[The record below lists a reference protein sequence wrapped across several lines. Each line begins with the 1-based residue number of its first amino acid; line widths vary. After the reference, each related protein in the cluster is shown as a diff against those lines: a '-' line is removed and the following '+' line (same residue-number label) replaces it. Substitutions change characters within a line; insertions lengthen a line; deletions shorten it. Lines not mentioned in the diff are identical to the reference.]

1 MRVHGVLLISL
12 HTHLNIGLDDFS
24 KFAVYEIGNVFGTTF
39 PSSLHWYVLI
49 AVKIN
54 TSVRSTKQLP
64 GEKRRGRK
72 RGEEGEKGRE
82 GEGGRRGG
90 WRRRRGNK
98 GERRRRKVLR
108 CPVIETSH
116 QKTVDTLTPHSSPS
130 LLLSTSPVS
139 RSLLEV
145 YSNLQTSHCQYH

>member
-12 HTHLNIGLDDFS
+12 HIHLNIGLDDFS

-72 RGEEGEKGRE
+72 RGEEGGMEE
-82 GEGGRRGG
+82 E
-90 WRRRRGNK
+90 K
-98 GERRRRKVLR
+98 GERGGEEEEKGAEM
-108 CPVIETSH
+108 CG
-116 QKTVDTLTPHSSPS
+116 D
-130 LLLSTSPVS
+130 
-139 RSLLEV
+139 
-145 YSNLQTSHCQYH
+145 

>member
-1 MRVHGVLLISL
+1 MLLISL
-12 HTHLNIGLDDFS
+12 HIHLNIGLDDFS

-82 GEGGRRGG
+82 GEGGREEE
-90 WRRRRGNK
+90 K
-98 GERRRRKVLR
+98 GEQGGEEEEKGAEM
-108 CPVIETSH
+108 CG
-116 QKTVDTLTPHSSPS
+116 D
-130 LLLSTSPVS
+130 
-139 RSLLEV
+139 
-145 YSNLQTSHCQYH
+145 